1 MPISAMASM
10 AWGLTLDGCEPAL
23 ITSMH
28 QDRGCCRAKP
38 SAIWLRAELAT
49 QRKRIL

>member
-23 ITSMH
+23 ITSM
-28 QDRGCCRAKP
+28 RSARMLRAKP